1 MATGNISTMPS
12 IKIFRGWRKNI
23 SALTVMPTTCQ
34 ARMKKCSFQ
43 WSWNNAK
50 RLASFV
56 RRMNVLF
63 ICTFSGKIRSAVVIW
78 VKIDHEFCQ
87 LGIYRKNLLFI
98 PKNTGILSDF
108 SLIMGIADPF
118 LLYIPKTQEN
128 QGVLWV
134 YCCSFFAIC
143 PICDISISYDVRCTL
158 PVIMLWKTIEPQ
170 YYNGG
175 SMNMNIKR
183 NFLHWIIY
191 DRHTLSEQR
200 CRFRNHQRRDP
211 LSEIIW
217 I

>member
-1 MATGNISTMPS
+1 MI
-12 IKIFRGWRKNI
+12 
-23 SALTVMPTTCQ
+23 VEQCQ
-34 ARMKKCSFQ
+34 KAGILCSPDECFAYLHHFPEKYVQ
-43 WSWNNAK
+43 RSLFEWK
-50 RLASFV
+50 LI
-56 RRMNVLF
+56 MN
-63 ICTFSGKIRSAVVIW
+63 
-78 VKIDHEFCQ
+78 FCQ

>member
-1 MATGNISTMPS
+1 MP
-12 IKIFRGWRKNI
+12 KGWHPLFAGWMFCL
-23 SALTVMPTTCQ
+23 SA
-34 ARMKKCSFQ
+34 S
-43 WSWNNAK
+43 
-50 RLASFV
+50 
-56 RRMNVLF
+56 
-63 ICTFSGKIRSAVVIW
+63 FSGKIRSAVVIW
-78 VKIDHEFCQ
+78 VKIDHEFLSIGYIQ
-87 LGIYRKNLLFI
+87 KKSAVYTQKYGNFEWFFTDNGHSRSVFI
-98 PKNTGILSDF
+98 
-108 SLIMGIADPF
+108 
-118 LLYIPKTQEN
+118 YIPKTQEN